1 MVTGADIQ
9 QPITGGNAS
18 QGAGDARPLFRPLA
32 EDALRRENGFMAKSR
47 KSSIGWGA
55 CKAAMRDW
63 PRPGVLALVKEL
75 YDLSDEN
82 RRFLHARL
90 LPDQS
95 EQTLDQTKQK
105 LKRMLSVEAVFGD
118 RFQHGQIKRLI
129 DQYAKATDDPGALAD
144 LLITDLEAGFATF
157 SQVGDFEPMVDHLYA
172 TLERL
177 DKCLETLPRETL
189 TVLVPRLTDLA
200 AKWGAEFGYG
210 ISDELSGFAADWD
223 ERVRGS

>member
-1 MVTGADIQ
+1 
-9 QPITGGNAS
+9 
-18 QGAGDARPLFRPLA
+18 
-32 EDALRRENGFMAKSR
+32 MAKSR
-47 KSSIGWGA
+47 KQSVGWGA

-63 PRPGVLALVKEL
+63 PRPGVIALVKEL

-90 LPDQS
+90 LPDKS
-95 EQTLDQTKQK
+95 EQTVEQTKAK
-105 LKRMLSVEAVFGD
+105 LKRMLSAQSVFNNH
-118 RFQHGQIKRLI
+118 FQHAQVKRLI
-129 DQYAKATDDPGALAD
+129 DQYAKASDDPAAVAD

-177 DKCLETLPRETL
+177 DKCLETLPREPAL
-189 TVLVPRLTDLA
+189 TAFVLRLNDLA

-223 ERVRGS
+223 EKVRGA